1 MCNPA
6 CHFLKSGQWSG
17 FDADEGMERLLLGV
31 LSQAAPYAVRACGFF
46 GPNMESE

>member
-17 FDADEGMERLLLGV
+17 FDADEGMERLLLGG
-31 LSQAAPYAVRACGFF
+31 A
-46 GPNMESE
+46 ESSSTILCSRLWIFWAKHGE